1 MHVLTTISLIVISI
15 LYIGLLIAHWK
26 IWRMGKTKSIKSR
39 KCCICFYVYDLCGSD
54 HRTAFGS
61 RWYSIGIGWDGQ
73 CLGGAALCMPLS
85 WYIMGSGRKDYPSGR
100 QSGETALPVW
110 SVQESSQ
117 WFTVFVWEEWE
128 QQKNRWSIWHW
139 CFSLGSVLWHLW
151 FWECCHVSIRKR
163 VEVDERNKIAN
174 LIDWYEKDQQ
184 CHTFCFRF

>member
-1 MHVLTTISLIVISI
+1 MHLLLCLWSVWQRSSYSFWQPLI
-15 LYIGLLIAHWK
+15 
-26 IWRMGKTKSIKSR
+26 
-39 KCCICFYVYDLCGSD
+39 FD
-54 HRTAFGS
+54 
-61 RWYSIGIGWDGQ
+61 WYWVRRSVPWW
-73 CLGGAALCMPLS
+73 AALCMPLS

-100 QSGETALPVW
+100 QSGETALPAW

-117 WFTVFVWEEWE
+117 WFTAFVWEEWE

-184 CHTFCFRF
+184 CHTFCFRFWLTNKYHNLNIEKLKLYKM